1 MIDDLQKTY
10 VIYNHESEAR
20 SNMVYKNKN
29 VIVIKLPYPT
39 KQLEIKRLKNLS
51 NTEKAIEQLPN
62 ITHKAK
68 VS

>member
-1 MIDDLQKTY
+1 M
-10 VIYNHESEAR
+10 IYNHESESR
-20 SNMVYKNKN
+20 SKKKNKN
-29 VIVIKLPYPT
+29 VVVIKLPYPT
-39 KQLEIKRLKNLS
+39 KQLEIKRLKNFS